1 METMMIWALAEWVTW
16 PNFPVLLQKI
26 ENTGYC
32 ELSKSMESTEDCEQS
47 KPMENGNNG
56 ATCSLT
62 IASLQNIAVRVKW
75 QYGLN
80 KISKNFY

>member
-1 METMMIWALAEWVTW
+1 
-16 PNFPVLLQKI
+16 
-26 ENTGYC
+26 
-32 ELSKSMESTEDCEQS
+32 MESTEDCEQS

-56 ATCSLT
+56 ATRSLT

-80 KISKNFY
+80 KILKNFY